1 MSKIER
7 YISNIEM
14 QLRLQT
20 ALKAILAGCSF
31 AVLAM
36 IFTSSAL
43 AIGLVFLAGFGVAAH
58 FLGLFQSKRVQA
70 LRVMHEQFP
79 DLEFSLELLSKSD
92 KNTAEQL
99 QWERVNSQFTGGD
112 IHLWFKKMGPF
123 LVALAIGSSVLGL
136 SHLSSIESNS
146 LGILTKLENKSPV
159 IAAANL
165 PIELISAEVTIV
177 PPQYTDLPKVTQSEL
192 EIKAIKNSD
201 VEWVISLSN
210 SQELKLELINSNG
223 EGLEFSKN
231 QDEFILR
238 DRVINSGI
246 YALRAS
252 KGEQVV
258 YESGFFPLQAI
269 DDLAPVIQPTEKEL
283 YKYHFTKDPKTISVG
298 AKVSDDFVIKEVFLV
313 ATLAR
318 GSGENVRFRESRI
331 PIPQQN
337 FKSQDLTVTL
347 DLNSFDFNPGDE
359 LYYYWAAMDNR
370 LPEPNFSRSDTY
382 FINYVDSTGVDE
394 QELIGMAIHVM
405 PEYFRSQRQII
416 IDTENLIASKKRKS
430 EKEFNS
436 TSNEI
441 GSDQKLLRMR
451 YGQYLGEE
459 NSDTNVGSDA
469 VDFLAGHD
477 HDHSHEGIVP
487 NLSPGEEID
496 ATDSTEVAVV
506 ENTGEDGLGGLMSA
520 FLNNTQN
527 KSREVVDQTSSL
539 YLLKLAIEEMWESEL
554 HLRLYEP
561 EKALPYQEKALE
573 YLKTVQQKSRAY
585 VKRSGFDPPPL
596 KQEEK
601 RLTGDL
607 DDLKNQ
613 LEKEQIEVDNRLAP
627 LASQVLGL
635 LPKQELSANDKVVVQ
650 KFGELWTERMNYSGM
665 QDWSVLLELQELN
678 SGKIDEE
685 GRKLLFQK
693 LYPLIAQSEGVN
705 ASFLKNQKLEKA
717 FWSKL
722 Q

>member
-1 MSKIER
+1 MSKVEHYIATIE
-7 YISNIEM
+7 SQLNI
-14 QLRLQT
+14 Q
-20 ALKAILAGCSF
+20 AGLKAVISGLAA
-31 AVLAM
+31 AVFLM
-36 IFTSSAL
+36 IFTSSSL
-43 AIGLVFLAGFGVAAH
+43 AVGLVFLAGFGVAAY

-70 LRVMHEQFP
+70 LRVMHEHFP
-79 DLEFSLELLSKSD
+79 DLEFSLELLD
-92 KNTAEQL
+92 KPEKNIAEQL
-99 QWERVNSQFTGGD
+99 QWERVNSQFQGGD

-123 LVALAIGSSVLGL
+123 LVVLAIASCVLGL
-136 SHLSSIESNS
+136 SHLSSIEANS
-146 LGILTKLENKSPV
+146 PDILTKLVNKSPV

-165 PIELISAEVTIV
+165 PIELISAEVSII
-177 PPQYTDLPKVTQSEL
+177 PPVYTRLPKVTQSEL

-210 SQELKLELINSNG
+210 SQDLRLELINSNG

-231 QDEFILR
+231 QDQFFLR

-252 KGEQVV
+252 KGDQVV
-258 YESGFFPLQAI
+258 YQTGFFPLESI

-283 YKYHFTKDPKTISVG
+283 YKYHFTKDTKSISVG
-298 AKVSDDFVIKEVFLV
+298 AKVSDDFVVKEVFLV

-337 FKSQDLTVTL
+337 FKSKDLTVIL

-370 LPEPNFSRSDTY
+370 WPEPNFSRSDTY
-382 FINYVDSTGVDE
+382 FINFVDSTGVDG
-394 QELIGMAIHVM
+394 QQLIGMAIHVM

-416 IDTENLIASKKRKS
+416 IDTENLIATKKSKS

-459 NSDTNVGSDA
+459 NSETNVGSDA

-487 NLSPGEEID
+487 NLTPSEEPD
-496 ATDSTEVAVV
+496 EKESAEVAGV

-520 FLNNTQN
+520 FLNNTQ
-527 KSREVVDQTSSL
+527 KTSKAAVDQTSSL

-561 EKALPYQEKALE
+561 EKALPYQVKALE

-585 VKRSGFDPPPL
+585 VKKSGFDPPPL

-607 DDLKNQ
+607 EDLQNQ
-613 LEKEQIEVDNRLAP
+613 LEKEQIEANNRLAP
-627 LASQVLGL
+627 LAAQVLGL
-635 LPKQELSANDKVVVQ
+635 LPKQDLSATDKATVQ

-665 QDWSVLLELQELN
+665 QDWSVLLALQELN

-685 GRKLLFQK
+685 GKKVLFQK

-705 ASFLKNQKLEKA
+705 ASFLKNQKLQKA

>member
-1 MSKIER
+1 MSKIEQ
-7 YISNIEM
+7 YIVRIDK
-14 QLRLQT
+14 QLRIQT
-20 ALKAILAGCSF
+20 ALKAFLAGLSVAIF
-31 AVLAM
+31 SM
-36 IFTSSAL
+36 IFTTSTL
-43 AIGLVFLAGFGVAAH
+43 AIGLVLLASFGVAAH
-58 FLGLFQSKRVQA
+58 FLGLFRSKRFQA
-70 LRVMHEQFP
+70 VRVMHEQFQ
-79 DLEFSLELLSKSD
+79 DLEFSLELLDKAD
-92 KNTAEQL
+92 KNTAEKL
-99 QWERVNSQFTGGD
+99 QFERVNEQFRGGD
-112 IHLWFKKMGPF
+112 ISLWFKNTGPF
-123 LVALAIGSSVLGL
+123 LVALAIASSVFGL
-136 SHLSSIESNS
+136 YHLSSPETNS
-146 LGILTKLENKSPV
+146 PLTLSKHEYKSPA
-159 IAAANL
+159 IAAVNL
-165 PIELISAEVTIV
+165 PIELTSTEVNIV
-177 PPQYTDLPKVTQSEL
+177 PPGYTRLPKVTQSEL
-192 EIKAIKNSD
+192 EIEAIKNSD

-210 SQELKLELINSNG
+210 SQDLKLELINSNG
-223 EGLEFSKN
+223 DGLEFAKN
-231 QDEFILR
+231 EDSFTLR
-238 DRVINSGI
+238 DRVVNSGI

-252 KGEQVV
+252 KDGQVV
-258 YESGFFPLQAI
+258 FETGFFPLQAI

-283 YKYHFTKDPKTISVG
+283 YKYHFTKDPKTISVA
-298 AKVSDDFVIKEVFLV
+298 AKVSDDFVVKEVFLV

-337 FKSQDLTVTL
+337 FKSRDLTVTL

-416 IDTENLIASKKRKS
+416 IDTENLISTKKSKS

-459 NSDTNVGSDA
+459 NSDTNAGSEA

-487 NLSPGEEID
+487 NLTPTKET
-496 ATDSTEVAVV
+496 ATKDSTAVTAPQ
-506 ENTGEDGLGGLMSA
+506 NTGEDGLGGLMSA
-520 FLNNTQN
+520 FLNNTQT
-527 KSREVVDQTSSL
+527 KTKAEVDQTSSL

-554 HLRLYEP
+554 HLRLFEP
-561 EKALPYQEKALE
+561 EKALPFQIKALE

-596 KQEEK
+596 KEEEK

-613 LEKEQIEVDNRLAP
+613 LEKEQIEVENRLAP

-635 LPKQELSANDKVVVQ
+635 LPKQELSANDKAVVQ
-650 KFGELWTERMNYSGM
+650 KFGELWTERMNYTGM